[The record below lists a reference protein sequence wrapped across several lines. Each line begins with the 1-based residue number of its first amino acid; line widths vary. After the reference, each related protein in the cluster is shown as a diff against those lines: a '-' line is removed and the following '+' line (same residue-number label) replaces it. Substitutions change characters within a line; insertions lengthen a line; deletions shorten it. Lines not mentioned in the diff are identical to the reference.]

1 MGSITFAVAVV
12 LGIICGLLFAFGFVF
27 NSIVSS
33 NLMGDRKGENIDFKK
48 IGSEHFYAKEN
59 GHRKL

>member
-1 MGSITFAVAVV
+1 MGSITFVVAVV

-59 GHRKL
+59 GHRRF